1 MGEHPNFVV
10 IVSDQQ
16 RWDTLGCNGSAFA
29 HTPNLD
35 AMAARGANFLQ
46 AFTPFPV
53 CTPARASMWTGVH
66 PNRHGIIYNRYG
78 IDDVFAYEG
87 KVRTTMFEIMQGQGY
102 TTAYFGKWH
111 LGEKNSGRFDVWSG
125 FNSHGGHWEQ
135 GRQSFQGGKY
145 KPETQTEEM
154 IEFLQGQRSSEKPF
168 IAVQS
173 YYPPHN
179 PFTAPL
185 DSYEHYRGKGVPFAG
200 YYAAVTA
207 LDSYVGRI
215 RLSLEQTGLAE
226 NTIVVYL
233 SDHGETFNFDETAP
247 HKWVCLDS
255 SIRVPFLIEGPG
267 ITPGTTSDAPI
278 GLEDLMPTV
287 LAAAGIEAP
296 DYLDG
301 SNLFDL
307 LGGTSDW
314 RDTYYVQAERR
325 KIRTLQ
331 RCVRTKGKKLILSWD
346 EAHELYDLT
355 VDPEEELNIFD
366 VPRSDKQNQYTHFE
380 NQSATIVD
388 LAGKMLSRAKE
399 LEDFAG
405 IEMASR
411 VLRQNGVDTGQIA

>member
-1 MGEHPNFVV
+1 MANRPNFVV

-16 RWDTLGCNGSAFA
+16 RWDTLGCNGNSFT
-29 HTPNLD
+29 HTPHLD
-35 AMAARGANFLQ
+35 AMASRGANFSH

-53 CTPARASMWTGVH
+53 CTPARASMWTGVYPH
-66 PNRHGIIYNRYG
+66 QHGVIYNRYG
-78 IDDVFAYEG
+78 IDDVFAYES
-87 KVRTTMFEIMQGQGY
+87 KVATTMFEIMQGAGY

-111 LGEKNSGRFDVWSG
+111 LGERNSGRFDVWSG
-125 FNSHGGHWEQ
+125 FNSHGGHWEG

-154 IEFLQGQRSSEKPF
+154 IAFLQEDGRTDKPF

-185 DSYEHYRGKGVPFAG
+185 DSYAHYRDKGVPFAG

-215 RLSLEQTGLAE
+215 RDSLEKSGLAK

-233 SDHGETFNFDETAP
+233 SDHGETFNYDETAP
-247 HKWVCLDS
+247 HKWVCQDA

-267 ITPGTTSDAPI
+267 IDAGIHSDAII

-296 DYLDG
+296 VYLQG
-301 SNLFDL
+301 ANILDL
-307 LGGTSDW
+307 LNNQAPW
-314 RDTYYVQAERR
+314 RDAYYVEAERR

-331 RCVRTKGKKLILSWD
+331 RCVRTADKKLILSWD
-346 EAHELYDLT
+346 ERHELYDLET
-355 VDPEEELNIFD
+355 DPEEVLNIYD
-366 VPRSDKQNQYTHFE
+366 VPRREKQNQYQHFPD
-380 NQSATIVD
+380 QSETIVE
-388 LAGKMLSRAKE
+388 LAGKMLSRARE
-399 LEDFAG
+399 IEDFAG
-405 IEMASR
+405 VEMASR
-411 VLRQNGVDTGQIA
+411 VLRQNGIRQT